1 MKPTH
6 QHMMFGNGKRKCGD
20 ETKTTYIDDF
30 DYRRLPYC
38 EKCFP
43 NGRYNIVGVE
53 SNTQDLVQEE
63 RPAEKNISE
72 NYKRFLR
79 DYQKEE

>member
-43 NGRYNIVGVE
+43 NGRYNIIGVE
-53 SNTQDLVQEE
+53 SNIQDLVQEE
-63 RPAEKNISE
+63 SPAEKNISE
-72 NYKRFLR
+72 DYKRFLR

>member
-6 QHMMFGNGKRKCGD
+6 QHMMFGNGERKCGD
-20 ETKTTYIDDF
+20 ETNTSYIDDF

-43 NGRYNIVGVE
+43 NGRYNIIGVE
-53 SNTQDLVQEE
+53 SNIQNLVQAES
-63 RPAEKNISE
+63 PAEKKSP
-72 NYKRFLR
+72 KRFLR